1 MIIVLMVVMAMVRSD
16 SGCSLAPRRTPFY
29 WPHSRVTPLRCC
41 IVYVHCRVALDI
53 NCKTYIFLYFVIDFG
68 SLTLSTEHFGRSAFY
83 GFHCPSDDDD
93 VGVVEVVVFELVTFW
108 QMLMSKATVED
119 AHRCTLTM
127 IALLIRPN
135 LHTHYVQIRFA
146 LVIRP
151 QHIFSTNGVG
161 VLSSSGHY
169 NYSP

>member
-1 MIIVLMVVMAMVRSD
+1 MQNRKSSEECVGKRILCKNISHLPGHNSYIRVVMVMIIVLMVRSD

-68 SLTLSTEHFGRSAFY
+68 SLTLSTEHFGRSAFN

-93 VGVVEVVVFELVTFW
+93 VGVVEVVVFELVTF
-108 QMLMSKATVED
+108 
-119 AHRCTLTM
+119 
-127 IALLIRPN
+127 
-135 LHTHYVQIRFA
+135 
-146 LVIRP
+146 
-151 QHIFSTNGVG
+151 
-161 VLSSSGHY
+161 
-169 NYSP
+169 